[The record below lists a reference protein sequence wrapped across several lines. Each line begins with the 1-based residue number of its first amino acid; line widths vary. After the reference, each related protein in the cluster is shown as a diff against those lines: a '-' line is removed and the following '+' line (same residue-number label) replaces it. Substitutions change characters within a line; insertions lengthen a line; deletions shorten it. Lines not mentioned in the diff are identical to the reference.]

1 MLNKGLLI
9 VISAPSGAGKST
21 ICGRYLKEHPDT
33 AYSIS
38 VTTRKP
44 RKGEKEGK
52 DYYFVSEKEF
62 KSFIK
67 KGDFLEYAGVFGEY
81 YGTRRS
87 SVEDNLNKGKNVLL
101 DIDVKGA
108 LQLMKKINGIFVFV
122 LPPSKKVLVSR
133 LKERKTDKKAEIVKR
148 LKIANQELAY
158 INKYDYVIIN
168 DKLSDAVSNI
178 SLIIQAEKHSVIN
191 NGAVI
196 EKCVKQFIKTEA
208 DKWKK

>member
-21 ICGRYLKEHPDT
+21 ICGRYLKKHPDT
-33 AYSIS
+33 SYSIS

-67 KGDFLEYAGVFGEY
+67 KGDFLEYARVFGEY

-87 SVEDNLNKGKNVLL
+87 SVEGKLNKGKNVLL
-101 DIDVKGA
+101 DIDVKGT
-108 LQLMKKINGIFVFV
+108 LQLMKKINGVFIFV

-133 LKERKTDKKAEIVKR
+133 LKERKTDKKAEILKR
-148 LKIANQELAY
+148 LRIANKELAY

-191 NGAVI
+191 KGAVI
-196 EKCVKQFIKTEA
+196 EKCVKQFSKTEA